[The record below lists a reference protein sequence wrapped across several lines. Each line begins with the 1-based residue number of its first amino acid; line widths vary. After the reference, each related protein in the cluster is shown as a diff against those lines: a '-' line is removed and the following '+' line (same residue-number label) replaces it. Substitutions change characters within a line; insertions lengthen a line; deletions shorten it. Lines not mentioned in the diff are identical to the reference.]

1 MVEQS
6 SKVLATGSRKNDLH
20 SSCKNDAETWAPA
33 MAAGYGSREED
44 SCSSD
49 DRLEKKK
56 QQQRQT
62 QQLKNGGKKRW

>member
-20 SSCKNDAETWAPA
+20 SSCKNDAEIWAQA
-33 MAAGYGSREED
+33 MAADYGSREED

-56 QQQRQT
+56 QHQRQT